1 MKPMRSSSAGAAPRF
16 VATVL
21 VLTFAAGLGPA
32 MAQMPRSP
40 SSSAP
45 AGPVSRDWKRLRTA
59 NLTVIGNA
67 APSDM
72 RRVATEI
79 ERFRLA
85 LTTLSPTMKV
95 DSTTPTLVVV
105 FRDDTAM
112 RPFKPR
118 SRGKPI
124 DNVAA
129 YFSPHADV
137 NHIVL
142 APSGVREFTY
152 LVIFHEYT
160 HYIVNENLHRVPFW
174 LNEGLAE
181 FYGTYSGSEVD
192 SRTIIGRP
200 IPWHLAALTN
210 ATPVPLAQL
219 TSPDAIGEL
228 IRDPLTSARYYA
240 TAWALTHYLL
250 AGQGGANRPKLV
262 AFLREVESGQAPGPA
277 FTRVFGEDLKPLEK
291 QVRDHVMQL
300 KFPAIQLPAPA
311 VSIPDTVEPMAE
323 AEAQQIRADL
333 LVRMGAFEAAE
344 PYVAKALEAER
355 LNPGARVTRARLL
368 LAKGQAADALDVLSA
383 PDLDTPPRFDALL
396 LRGEALA
403 ATDRLADAV
412 SVYEQ
417 AVALRP
423 DAPGAYYALSVAQL
437 AAGKPAAAAFTRCM
451 TLRPDAD
458 WFRERQVD
466 ALRLGVDTYVV
477 SDAVNYLRMR
487 GWQDDTSSYVML
499 AAALTQLRTGKAA
512 DAAASLTA
520 IGDHVK
526 PADWMAKLVAF
537 LQGKMTDAALVAAAK
552 GDGELTEAHAY
563 AGIKASIDGERD
575 KAATHLT
582 WVKTSGVKSF
592 VEYRYALGELKRL
605 AGSEPKP

>member
-1 MKPMRSSSAGAAPRF
+1 MPAPIAAQAPPS
-16 VATVL
+16 TP
-21 VLTFAAGLGPA
+21 AAA
-32 MAQMPRSP
+32 A
-40 SSSAP
+40 A
-45 AGPVSRDWKRLRTA
+45 AGPVSRDGKRLRTA
-59 NLTVIGNA
+59 NLIVIGNA
-67 APSDM
+67 AAADM

-95 DSTTPTLVVV
+95 DSTTPTIVVV
-105 FRDDTAM
+105 FRDDNAM

-142 APSGVREFTY
+142 APTGVREFTY

-160 HYIVNENLHRVPFW
+160 HYIVNENLRRVPFW
-174 LNEGLAE
+174 LSEGLAE

-200 IPWHLAALTN
+200 IPWHLQAL
-210 ATPVPLAQL
+210 ATVPPVPLAQL
-219 TSPDAIGEL
+219 TSPESIGDL
-228 IRDPLTSARYYA
+228 IRDPLTASRYYA

-250 AGQGGANRPKLV
+250 AGQGGANRPKLL
-262 AFLREVESGQAPGPA
+262 AFLREVEAGQAPGPA
-277 FTRVFGEDLKPLEK
+277 FTRVFGEDLKPLERA
-291 QVRDHVMQL
+291 VRDHVMQL
-300 KFPAIQLPAPA
+300 KFPAIQLPAPE
-311 VSIPDTVEPMAE
+311 VSIPDAVEPLSE
-323 AEAQQIRADL
+323 AEAQQIRGDL

-344 PYVAKALEAER
+344 PYVARALEAER
-355 LNPGARVTRARLL
+355 LHLAARVTRARLL

-383 PDLDTPPRFDALL
+383 PDLETPARFDALL

-403 ATDRLADAV
+403 AADRLADAV
-412 SVYEQ
+412 SVYER

-423 DAPGAYYALSVAQL
+423 DAPGAYYALSIALL
-437 AAGKPAAAAFTRCM
+437 AAGKPAAASFTRCM

-477 SDAVNYLRMR
+477 SDAVNFIRMR
-487 GWQDDTSSYVML
+487 GWQDDSSSYVML

-512 DAAASLTA
+512 DATASLAA

-526 PADWMAKLVAF
+526 ATDWMAKLVAF
-537 LQGKMTDAALVAAAK
+537 VQGKMTDAALVSAAK

-575 KAATHLT
+575 KATTHLT

-605 AGSEPKP
+605 ERAAPPR